1 MRVGPFGQAQ
11 LAVAQHHIRRVV
23 DANMPV
29 GIDVVSRVQQFPE
42 SLVANILLQ
51 RFLWAD
57 DECPASA
64 ARIGRKRERLDIA
77 VVDKI
82 EHTFGR
88 RISQLNH
95 PVAHLVVTHA
105 VLLCQRA
112 ANGLQPIPHV
122 PACRV
127 FTVQF
132 LLQPFAKVRL
142 RHLKA
147 LAPHMRLP
155 LHPFHR
161 AAFLFLN
168 VYALPPDDFHDV
180 AVVQLLQLEKQP
192 VFDIVK
198 ALMHDRT
205 IAVEFARGVQNDGVC
220 LHAHGDRGKLRSLNI
235 LTDQHFA
242 RVKEQDACRPVAPV
256 QRQADDLQSQPLS
269 QHSGSQICGIVQCLR
284 SDAENDVF
292 RFFFDVLPM
301 KDRNEVFVQS
311 DSVPVFLITVDTEV
325 TVLHLN
331 AAFHA
336 DAHIRPV
343 SLCDAL

>member
-1 MRVGPFGQAQ
+1 
-11 LAVAQHHIRRVV
+11 
-23 DANMPV
+23 
-29 GIDVVSRVQQFPE
+29 
-42 SLVANILLQ
+42 
-51 RFLWAD
+51 
-57 DECPASA
+57 
-64 ARIGRKRERLDIA
+64 
-77 VVDKI
+77 
-82 EHTFGR
+82 
-88 RISQLNH
+88 
-95 PVAHLVVTHA
+95 
-105 VLLCQRA
+105 
-112 ANGLQPIPHV
+112 
-122 PACRV
+122 
-127 FTVQF
+127 
-132 LLQPFAKVRL
+132 
-142 RHLKA
+142 
-147 LAPHMRLP
+147 MRLP
-155 LHPFHR
+155 LHPLHR
-161 AAFLFLN
+161 AALLFPN
-168 VYALPPDDFHDV
+168 VHALPPDDFHDV

-198 ALMHDRT
+198 ALVQDRT
-205 IAVEFARGVQNDGVC
+205 IAVEVARGVQNDGVR
-220 LHAHGDRGKLRSLNI
+220 LHAHGDRGKPRLPSI
-235 LTDQHFA
+235 LTDQHFT

-301 KDRNEVFVQS
+301 KDRNEVFVQP